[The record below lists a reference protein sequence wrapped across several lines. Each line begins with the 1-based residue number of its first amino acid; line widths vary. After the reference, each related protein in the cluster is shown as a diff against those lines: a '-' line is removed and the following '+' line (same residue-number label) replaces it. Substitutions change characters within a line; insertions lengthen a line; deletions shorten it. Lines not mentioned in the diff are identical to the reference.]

1 VFGAGTMGTAVAMHL
16 ARLGHQTTL
25 WASTFDAAVL
35 PSLRDERRH
44 PALPEHLPESLRVL
58 GPDELGQAA
67 QGSDVVV
74 MGAHS
79 GGARTLAKIVME
91 GCGSLPLVVA
101 VAKGLEQHT
110 GKRMSEVYS
119 EEVGHGR
126 VVSVGGPCLAP
137 ELAQGLPTAAV
148 FASNPLSAADHAAG
162 VFRSPSFHVV
172 ITDDVPGTEYS
183 AVLKNV
189 AAMGVGILD
198 GLGRGTAFE
207 YQNAK
212 AAVFTQA
219 VREIAEL
226 VVALGGRA
234 DTVWGLAG
242 LGDILV
248 TSLGGR
254 NRLFGELVGEGLE
267 PKTALADLTARGMT
281 VEGWDAAGFLADLM
295 DGTGLEPSFLS
306 QMRRILFEGAQAV
319 SILECLDWEER
330 S

>member
-1 VFGAGTMGTAVAMHL
+1 MFGAGTMGTAVAMHL

-119 EEVGHGR
+119 EEVG
-126 VVSVGGPCLAP
+126 
-137 ELAQGLPTAAV
+137 QGLPTAAV